1 MLWSWGFFLLRSK
14 SSLSMEAEVGNCAPF
29 LPKIALVWASTIFF
43 HLCLLPVIHLIHLG
57 HQCWT
62 KILPGVPLNMS
73 FVSLSLSLY
82 GSASIVSTPPCQFPP
97 WQKRLWRDF
106 GASLTMRSR
115 SKYKPLF
122 GYFCCYVYLLVL
134 PTLFI
139 WICRWHGK
147 ESCFVPLTR
156 LTGWVMA
163 LKSLQTITDC
173 PHRKVKSFLLTN
185 VN

>member
-1 MLWSWGFFLLRSK
+1 MLWRGGWGFFLLRSK

-106 GASLTMRSR
+106 GAFLDPEITIEIQTLIWLLLLLCI
-115 SKYKPLF
+115 PLSF
-122 GYFCCYVYLLVL
+122 ANFVHLNLPLAWQGKLFCTINKAYGLSYGFEKFADNNRL
-134 PTLFI
+134 P
-139 WICRWHGK
+139 
-147 ESCFVPLTR
+147 S
-156 LTGWVMA
+156 
-163 LKSLQTITDC
+163 S
-173 PHRKVKSFLLTN
+173 
-185 VN
+185 